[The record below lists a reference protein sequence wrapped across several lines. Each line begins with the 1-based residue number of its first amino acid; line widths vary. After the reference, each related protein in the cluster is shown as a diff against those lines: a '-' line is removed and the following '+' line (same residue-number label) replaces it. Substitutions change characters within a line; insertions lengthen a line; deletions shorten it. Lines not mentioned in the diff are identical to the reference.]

1 MCRVPE
7 SRSPGLF
14 RTLNEWD
21 RGYGEWTTEIG
32 EDKKTPKN
40 ADPNVEQNVE
50 QNVQPV
56 RTWWKFW
63 QWLGLWEKEPE
74 KRNTARPRLA
84 FLPSH
89 HISKQ
94 LDSPWTQ
101 IPRIHAILRTVLI
114 RSCCPCVSWCILMYL
129 NVSWC
134 ILFNFLDRYWR
145 KGNKTR
151 LCWHMLTYVDCMS
164 VQHYHRHHHEVLCQG
179 FIISCGERLSPSAAS
194 SMFSSNLQ
202 YLTKFTARE
211 GPFDLGCSTP
221 ARQDQDR
228 IRRGSVLREGIL
240 RKHGS
245 RNFKIWSSRDQ
256 SLMRSEF
263 RSSVSLW
270 GTLVEGP
277 HHYSLTAACKWWFF

>member
-1 MCRVPE
+1 MCPHRETLAVPMGPFHVWPGKSRSTEMCRVPE

-145 KGNKTR
+145 KGKQNKIV
-151 LCWHMLTYVDCMS
+151 LTYVDICWLHVS
-164 VQHYHRHHHEVLCQG
+164 TTLPSPPPWGVVPRIHHQ
-179 FIISCGERLSPSAAS
+179 
-194 SMFSSNLQ
+194 
-202 YLTKFTARE
+202 
-211 GPFDLGCSTP
+211 
-221 ARQDQDR
+221 
-228 IRRGSVLREGIL
+228 
-240 RKHGS
+240 
-245 RNFKIWSSRDQ
+245 
-256 SLMRSEF
+256 
-263 RSSVSLW
+263 LW
-270 GTLVEGP
+270 GKIKP
-277 HHYSLTAACKWWFF
+277 